1 MPLNMEK
8 TYEMMVRAKM
18 STSLPE
24 YIPSIKRKEWLKL
37 LGVTM
42 EEIPGKWDRHFEEM
56 MNKASKRMYILRV
69 CKYYGLTT
77 HQLDHLFKS
86 LIVSLFTF
94 AVEVWGGASY
104 TKYVSQIDKFINRA
118 YRNGYTGNKSD
129 FKEIILNRD
138 KKLWLKIT
146 DDHTNALH
154 NLLPNKL
161 IRPLR
166 QRGHNFELPIVK
178 TAGRFKNV
186 FINRCLFNFI

>member
-1 MPLNMEK
+1 MVLKKKLQIQDVLKADKIRLTPEDSIGDEVENMKIWSNENRMPLNMEK

-118 YRNGYTGNKSD
+118 YRNGYTSNKSD

-138 KKLWLKIT
+138 K
-146 DDHTNALH
+146 
-154 NLLPNKL
+154 
-161 IRPLR
+161 
-166 QRGHNFELPIVK
+166 
-178 TAGRFKNV
+178 
-186 FINRCLFNFI
+186 

>member
-1 MPLNMEK
+1 
-8 TYEMMVRAKM
+8 
-18 STSLPE
+18 
-24 YIPSIKRKEWLKL
+24 
-37 LGVTM
+37 M

-56 MNKASKRMYILRV
+56 MNKASKRMYIL
-69 CKYYGLTT
+69 G
-77 HQLDHLFKS
+77 S
-86 LIVSLFTF
+86 LRITWITSSSLFTF

-118 YRNGYTGNKSD
+118 YRNGYTSNKSD

-146 DDHTNALH
+146 NDHTNALH

-166 QRGHNFELPIVK
+166 QRGHDFELLIVK
-178 TAGRFKNV
+178 TERFKNV
-186 FINRCLFNFI
+186 FINRCLFNYI